1 MPIIRTPDER
11 FANLPDFPY
20 APRYVDLG
28 AALGGARMHYLDEGA
43 GETVLCLHGE
53 PSWCYLYRKMVPIIA
68 PHARVLVPDLLGF
81 GRSDKFTDPS
91 EYSFQMHRDAVV
103 AFLDAVAARDI
114 TLVCQDWGGLIGL
127 RIVAEQ
133 PERFARLVI
142 MNTGLPTGDEPM
154 SEAFL
159 AWQRFALTVP
169 DLPIGRIMRSSM
181 AHPEAVVPEV
191 YAAYEAPFPDA
202 TYKAGAKAFPALVPT
217 QPDQPGADAMRHA
230 RAVLATWT
238 KPTLVLFSDG
248 DPITRGGD
256 RFFRAL
262 IPSATEQPEITIR
275 DAGHFLQEEQGEAIA
290 RHIVD
295 FLARTLEKAT
305 K

>member
-20 APRYVDLG
+20 APHYVALG
-28 AALGGARMHYLDEGA
+28 DALGGARIHYLDEGA
-43 GETVLCLHGE
+43 GEVVLCLHGE
-53 PSWCYLYRKMVPIIA
+53 PSWSYLYRKMIPIIA
-68 PHARVLVPDLLGF
+68 QRARVLAPDLLGF
-81 GRSDKFTDPS
+81 GRSDKFTDPAD
-91 EYSFQMHRDAVV
+91 YSIQMHCDAVA

-127 RIVAEQ
+127 CVVSEL

-154 SEAFL
+154 PEAFL
-159 AWQRFALTVP
+159 AWQRFAETVP
-169 DLPIGRIMRSSM
+169 DLPIGRIFRSSM
-181 AHPEAVVPEV
+181 AHPDAIPPEV
-191 YAAYEAPFPDA
+191 YTAYEAPFPDA
-202 TYKAGAKAFPALVPT
+202 TYKAGAKAFPGLVPT
-217 QPDQPGADAMRHA
+217 RPDQPGADAMRQA

-238 KPTLVLFSDG
+238 KPTLVMFSDG

-262 IPSATEQPEITIR
+262 IPAAREQPEITIH

-295 FLARTLEKAT
+295 FLART
-305 K
+305 